1 MLFVLVCVFVT
12 DSVTGCIIFLF
23 TVYDMSGHHMLFV
36 LLCVFVTN
44 SVIGCIIFLFTVY
57 DMSGH
62 HMLFVLVCVFVTDC
76 HRMHHFPFYS
86 L

>member
-12 DSVTGCIIFLF
+12 D
-23 TVYDMSGHHMLFV
+23 
-36 LLCVFVTN
+36 

-62 HMLFVLVCVFVTDC
+62 HMLFVLVFVFVTDSVIGC
-76 HRMHHFPFYS
+76 IIFLFTVYDMSGQFENIYIFARFSHANDMKLS
-86 L
+86 